1 MAQCRYQIFQLS
13 ARAVMSYATEKDGT
27 YTFNLSASATEKC
40 RSRTATHEQDSNA
53 LFFQTMCVLRDDGYA
68 ESTDGKLIPDL
79 SDAIFYMDFAGVF
92 DRSAANK
99 KQRIRQEKTRAM
111 FRPEG
116 VGLDFGSGPHRYVAF
131 ERSGSMSRQ
140 ARLSFIRADLYD
152 AVRQRI
158 MLGMDI
164 DRCQLSK
171 LYAYNG
177 LMLSSGTR
185 IDGVD
190 IDRPHR
196 VIVVDNYTRTEYL
209 VPVITV
215 EDDGTKNT
223 TRKYHRVEKKA
234 DVEITCFDGEGLISP
249 RFAAQIDRVLCGGHI
264 HTSFQI
270 RLPYVKGMLHQ
281 VDFHTFLTDCGTRT
295 ITDLWGVEHQVKD
308 VDVMLTRS
316 MCKGLGW
323 MTECG
328 MTWADY
334 WDTFRRYRHALY
346 ITNVSKER
354 PEQFT
359 ELNYQ
364 FLTTVSVRA
373 DEFRPADLPDGWEHS
388 PEEDDRHWLTKQTEL
403 AYYNFR
409 ANDQFR
415 RDYFLRA
422 LEGRH
427 FWEREKG
434 QNYYLAAVLKKNPLF
449 INEPVYTQALDDMA
463 ERIVKNYAVGR
474 LIVAGD
480 NRYLSGDLLDF
491 LVGLLDLRQARTKRE
506 RTFYAAA
513 FTNAQDFPNGT
524 FYAPGAAYPR
534 QEVCTLLRNPHIAR
548 NEEIQLSFYDGK
560 NNMRQ
565 FYFRQLTD
573 VVMVSSN
580 MLAAER
586 LGGADYDGDMVKTV
600 ADPII
605 NACVRRNYDI
615 ERFEKYKS
623 LDNRENLPL
632 LMIPAAEPRIA
643 SAHDWE
649 ARFEAVRDT
658 FSSRVG
664 QICNAALD
672 RSIIAYNENSDD
684 TERQRCREETELLAI
699 LTGLE
704 IDAAKSG
711 VRPNLEEFLGQ
722 RTVKRTP
729 FLQYKYL
736 AEHAGERRAW
746 YEPTHAAKL
755 KAFFNRVDWE
765 QVDSNVERLPYLA
778 HQLKKHTPKI
788 KAVPARDEE
797 LFIFAAQSD
806 WQNKLDKRILKA
818 VAALLKDYEACQSR
832 IRACRAPVR
841 SKGRKNDVER
851 ILFSRGQEDD
861 WDVDE
866 LYAQFGELPPE
877 RVSETLEALRR
888 EGWQFLDSEARER
901 FLLEWLPEF
910 EELFDLLADFR
921 FGGYRVLPDIL
932 LDIDQENTSQDRKR
946 LTRDG
951 DSPAFAAMMEAYQ
964 KKTASQSY
972 RDAVSTKCREL
983 LDEIVK
989 PVIAVRYVVALGKRG
1004 LLWELLPDTIL
1015 PNVLEV
1021 RHAE

>member
-1 MAQCRYQIFQLS
+1 
-13 ARAVMSYATEKDGT
+13 MSYAAETEDG
-27 YTFNLSASATEKC
+27 YTFDLSASATEKC
-40 RSRTATHEQDSNA
+40 RSGTATHEQDSNA
-53 LFFQTMCVLRDDGYA
+53 LFFQTMCVLYGDGYA
-68 ESTDGKLIPDL
+68 EPNDGTLILDL

-92 DRSAANK
+92 DRSAASK
-99 KQRIRQEKTRAM
+99 KQRLRQEKARAM

-116 VGLDFGSGPHRYVAF
+116 VSLDFGSGTHRYVVF

-140 ARLSFIRADLYD
+140 ARLSFIRADLHD

-164 DRCQLSK
+164 GQCQLSK

-196 VIVVDNYTRTEYL
+196 VIVVDNPTRTEHL

-215 EDDGTKNT
+215 EDDNT
-223 TRKYHRVEKKA
+223 ENATRSYHRVEKKA
-234 DVEITCFDGEGLISP
+234 DVEVTCFDGEGLISP
-249 RFAAQIDRVLCGGHI
+249 RFAAQIDRVLCGGHV

-295 ITDLWGVEHQVKD
+295 VTDLWGAEHRVKD
-308 VDVMLTRS
+308 VDIILTRS

-323 MTECG
+323 MAECG
-328 MTWADY
+328 MSWADY
-334 WDTFRRYRHALY
+334 WDAFRRCRHALY
-346 ITNVSKER
+346 ITNVSKEK

-373 DEFRPADLPDGWEHS
+373 DEFRPADLPDGWDHS
-388 PEEDDRHWLTKQTEL
+388 PEEDNRHWLTKQTEL

-409 ANDQFR
+409 ANEQFR

-422 LEGRH
+422 LDGHH
-427 FWEREKG
+427 FWERKKSRE
-434 QNYYLAAVLKKNPLF
+434 YYLAAVLKKNPQF
-449 INEPVYTQALDDMA
+449 IAEPVYTQTLDGMA
-463 ERIVKNYAVGR
+463 EHIVKNYAVGR

-491 LVGLLDLRQARTKRE
+491 LVMLLDAQQVRTKRE
-506 RTFYAAA
+506 RTFFAAA
-513 FTNAQDFPNGT
+513 LSNVRNFPQGAV
-524 FYAPGAAYPR
+524 YAPGAVYSQA
-534 QEVCTLLRNPHIAR
+534 EVCTLLRNPHIAR
-548 NEEIQLSFYDGK
+548 NEEIQLSCYDDK

-565 FYFRQLTD
+565 FYFHQLTD
-573 VVMVSSN
+573 VVMVNAN

-586 LGGADYDGDMVKTV
+586 LGGADYDGDMVKTI

-615 ERFEKYKS
+615 ARFEKYKS
-623 LDNRENLPL
+623 LENRENIPL
-632 LMIPAAEPRIA
+632 LMIPAAEPRIH

-649 ARFEAVRDT
+649 ARFEVVRDT

-684 TERQRCREETELLAI
+684 EERQRCREETELLAI

-704 IDAAKSG
+704 IDSAKSG
-711 VRPNLEEFLGQ
+711 VRPDLEGFLGQ

-736 AEHAGERRAW
+736 AEHASTRRAW

-755 KAFFNRVDWE
+755 KAFFHKVDWSR
-765 QVDSNVERLPYLA
+765 VDSNVERLPYLA
-778 HQLKKHTPKI
+778 HQLKKHTPKL
-788 KAVPARDEE
+788 KAIPAQDEE
-797 LFIFAAQSD
+797 LFTFAVQPD
-806 WQNKLDKRILKA
+806 WQSKLDKGILGA
-818 VAALLKDYEACQSR
+818 VAALLKDYEACLSR
-832 IRACRAPVR
+832 VRACRAPVR

-851 ILFSRGQEDD
+851 ILFSRGQEED
-861 WDVDE
+861 WDADE
-866 LYAQFGELPPE
+866 LYAQLGKLPPE
-877 RVSETLEALRR
+877 RVAEVLEALRR
-888 EGWQFLDSEARER
+888 EEWQFLDADARER

-910 EELFDLLADFR
+910 EALFDLLADFR

-932 LDIDQENTSQDRKR
+932 LDIDQENTAQDRKR
-946 LTRDG
+946 LNRDG
-951 DSPAFAAMMEAYQ
+951 DSPAFTAMMEAYQ

-972 RDAVSTKCREL
+972 RDAVSEKCREL
-983 LDEIVK
+983 LDMIVK

-1004 LLWELLPDTIL
+1004 LLWELLPDAVL

>member
-1 MAQCRYQIFQLS
+1 MAQSRYQIFQLS
-13 ARAVMSYATEKDGT
+13 ARAVMSYAVETEDG
-27 YTFNLSASATEKC
+27 YSFDLSVSATEKC
-40 RSRTATHEQDSNA
+40 KSRTATHEQDSNA
-53 LFFQTMCVLRDDGYA
+53 LFFQTMCVLRGDDYA
-68 ESTDGKLIPDL
+68 EPGDGTLITDL

-99 KQRIRQEKTRAM
+99 KQRLRQEKARAM

-131 ERSGSMSRQ
+131 ERSGSMNRQ

-152 AVRQRI
+152 AVRRRI

-164 DRCQLSK
+164 DYCQLSK

-196 VIVVDNYTRTEYL
+196 VIVVDNPTRTEHL

-234 DVEITCFDGEGLISP
+234 DVEVTCFDGEGLISP
-249 RFAAQIDRVLCGGHI
+249 RFAAQIDRALCGGHV

-295 ITDLWGVEHQVKD
+295 ITDLWGVEHRVKD
-308 VDVMLTRS
+308 VDVILTRS

-323 MTECG
+323 IEQCG
-328 MTWADY
+328 MSWADY
-334 WDTFRRYRHALY
+334 WDAFRHYRHALY

-354 PEQFT
+354 SEQFT

-364 FLTTVSVRA
+364 FLTTVSVRT
-373 DEFRPADLPDGWEHS
+373 DEFRPTDLPDGWDHS
-388 PEEDDRHWLTKQTEL
+388 PKEDERHWLTKQTEL

-409 ANDQFR
+409 ANEQFR
-415 RDYFLRA
+415 QDYFLRA

-427 FWEREKG
+427 FWEREKSRE
-434 QNYYLAAVLKKNPLF
+434 YYLAAVLKKNPLF
-449 INEPVYTQALDDMA
+449 LNEPVYTQTLDDMA

-480 NRYLSGDLLDF
+480 NRYLSGDLLDL
-491 LVGLLDLRQARTKRE
+491 LVGLLDFGQVRTKRE
-506 RTFYAAA
+506 RTFYVSA
-513 FTNAQDFPNGT
+513 FTNAQHFPNGA
-524 FYAPGAAYPR
+524 FYAPGAVYPP

-548 NEEIQLSFYDGK
+548 NEEIQLSCYDDK

-565 FYFRQLTD
+565 FYFHQLTD
-573 VVMVSSN
+573 VVMVNSN

-586 LGGADYDGDMVKTV
+586 LGGADYDGDIVKTI

-615 ERFEKYKS
+615 ARFEKYKS
-623 LDNRENLPL
+623 LENRENIPL
-632 LMIPAAEPRIA
+632 LMIPAAEPRIR

-649 ARFEAVRDT
+649 ARFEVVRDT

-684 TERQRCREETELLAI
+684 KERQRCREETELLAI

-704 IDAAKSG
+704 IDSAKSG
-711 VRPNLEEFLGQ
+711 VRPDLEEFLGQ

-736 AEHAGERRAW
+736 AEHASTRRAW

-755 KAFFNRVDWE
+755 KAFFGKVDWS
-765 QVDSNVERLPYLA
+765 QVDSNVERLPYMA
-778 HQLKKHTPKI
+778 HQLKKHTPKL
-788 KAVPARDEE
+788 KAIPAQDGE
-797 LFIFAAQSD
+797 LFIFAAQPD
-806 WQNKLDKRILKA
+806 WQSKLDKGILDA
-818 VAALLKDYEACQSR
+818 MAALLKDYEACLSR

-851 ILFSRGQEDD
+851 VLFSRGQEES
-861 WDVDE
+861 WDADE
-866 LYAQFGELPPE
+866 LYAQLGELSPE
-877 RVSETLEALRR
+877 RVVEVLEALRQ
-888 EGWQFLDSEARER
+888 EGWQLLDGEARER
-901 FLLEWLPEF
+901 FLLDWLPEF
-910 EELFDLLADFR
+910 EELFDLLTDFR
-921 FGGYRVLPDIL
+921 SGGYRVLWDIL
-932 LDIDQENTSQDRKR
+932 LDIDQENTAQDRKR
-946 LTRDG
+946 LNRDG

-964 KKTASQSY
+964 KKAASQSY
-972 RDAVSTKCREL
+972 RDAVSEKCREL
-983 LDEIVK
+983 IEQIVK
-989 PVIAVRYVVALGKRG
+989 PAIAVRYVVALGKRG
-1004 LLWELLPDTIL
+1004 LLWELLPDAVL

>member
-13 ARAVMSYATEKDGT
+13 ARAVMSCATEKDGT

-131 ERSGSMSRQ
+131 ERSGNMSRQ

-308 VDVMLTRS
+308 VDVILTRS

-403 AYYNFR
+403 AYYSFR

-463 ERIVKNYAVGR
+463 ERIVKNYAIGR

-548 NEEIQLSFYDGK
+548 NEEIQLSFYDDK

-684 TERQRCREETELLAI
+684 AERQRCREETELLAI

-711 VRPNLEEFLGQ
+711 VRPDLEEFLGQ
-722 RTVKRTP
+722 RTVKRTT

-736 AEHAGERRAW
+736 AEHAGDRRAW
-746 YEPTHAAKL
+746 YEPTHAVKL
-755 KAFFNRVDWE
+755 KAFFNKVDWSK
-765 QVDSNVERLPYLA
+765 VDSNVERLPYLA
-778 HQLKKHTPKI
+778 HQLKKHTPKL
-788 KAVPARDEE
+788 KAVPVRDGE
-797 LFIFAAQSD
+797 LFIFAAQPN
-806 WQNKLDKRILKA
+806 WQNKLDKGVLTA
-818 VAALLKDYEACQSR
+818 VGTLLKDYEACLSR
-832 IRACRAPVR
+832 IRACRVPIR

-851 ILFSRGQEDD
+851 ILFSRGQEEE
-861 WDVDE
+861 WDADE

-877 RVSETLEALRR
+877 RVTEVLEALRR
-888 EGWQFLDSEARER
+888 EGWQFLDADARER

-910 EELFDLLADFR
+910 EGLFDLLADFR

-932 LDIDQENTSQDRKR
+932 LDIDQENTAQNRKR

-972 RDAVSTKCREL
+972 RDAVSEKCREL
-983 LDEIVK
+983 LDGIVK
-989 PVIAVRYVVALGKRG
+989 PVIAVRYVVALGKRN
-1004 LLWELLPDTIL
+1004 LLWELLPDAIL

>member
-1 MAQCRYQIFQLS
+1 MSQARYQIFQLS
-13 ARAVMSYATEKDGT
+13 ARAVMSYAVETADG
-27 YTFNLSASATEKC
+27 YSFDLSALATEKC
-40 RSRTATHEQDSNA
+40 KSRTATHEQDSNA
-53 LFFQTMCVLRDDGYA
+53 LFFQTMCVLCGDSYA
-68 ESTDGKLIPDL
+68 ESSDGKLIPDL
-79 SDAIFYMDFAGVF
+79 SDAIFYMDFDRVF
-92 DRSAANK
+92 DRSAASK
-99 KQRIRQEKTRAM
+99 KQRVCQEKARAM

-116 VGLDFGSGPHRYVAF
+116 VGLDFGSGPRRYVAF

-140 ARLSFIRADLYD
+140 ARLSFIRADLHD
-152 AVRQRI
+152 AVRRRI

-164 DRCQLSK
+164 DQCQLSK

-177 LMLSSGTR
+177 LMLSSGAR

-196 VIVVDNYTRTEYL
+196 VIVVDNPTRTEHL

-234 DVEITCFDGEGLISP
+234 DVEVTCFDGEGLISP
-249 RFAAQIDRVLCGGHI
+249 RFAAQIDRALCGGHV

-295 ITDLWGVEHQVKD
+295 ITDLWGVEHRVKD
-308 VDVMLTRS
+308 VDVILTRS
-316 MCKGLGW
+316 MFKGLGW
-323 MTECG
+323 IEQCG
-328 MTWADY
+328 MSWADY
-334 WDTFRRYRHALY
+334 WDAFRRYRHALY

-354 PEQFT
+354 SEQFT

-364 FLTTVSVRA
+364 FLTTVSVRT
-373 DEFRPADLPDGWEHS
+373 DEFRPTDLPDGWDHS
-388 PEEDDRHWLTKQTEL
+388 PKEDERHWLTKQTEL

-409 ANDQFR
+409 ANEQFR
-415 RDYFLRA
+415 QDYFLRA

-427 FWEREKG
+427 FWEREKSRE
-434 QNYYLAAVLKKNPLF
+434 YYLAAVLKKNPLF
-449 INEPVYTQALDDMA
+449 LNEPVYTQTLDDMA

-480 NRYLSGDLLDF
+480 NRYLSGDLLDL
-491 LVGLLDLRQARTKRE
+491 LVGLLDFRQVRTKRE
-506 RTFYAAA
+506 RTFYVSA
-513 FTNAQDFPNGT
+513 FTNAQHFPNGA
-524 FYAPGAAYPR
+524 FYAPGAVYPP

-548 NEEIQLSFYDGK
+548 NEEIQLSCYDDK

-565 FYFRQLTD
+565 FYFHQLTD
-573 VVMVSSN
+573 VVMVNSN

-586 LGGADYDGDMVKTV
+586 LGGADYDGDIVKTI

-615 ERFEKYKS
+615 ARFEKYKS
-623 LDNRENLPL
+623 LENRENIPL
-632 LMIPAAEPRIA
+632 LMIPAAEPRIR

-649 ARFEAVRDT
+649 ARFEVVRDT

-684 TERQRCREETELLAI
+684 KERQRCREETELLAI

-704 IDAAKSG
+704 IDSAKSG
-711 VRPNLEEFLGQ
+711 VRPDLEEFLGQ

-736 AEHAGERRAW
+736 AEHASTRRAW

-755 KAFFNRVDWE
+755 KAFFGKVDWS
-765 QVDSNVERLPYLA
+765 QVDSNVERLPYMA
-778 HQLKKHTPKI
+778 HQLKKHTPKL
-788 KAVPARDEE
+788 KAIPAQDGE
-797 LFIFAAQSD
+797 LFIFAAQPD
-806 WQNKLDKRILKA
+806 WQSKLDKGILDA
-818 VAALLKDYEACQSR
+818 VAALLKDYEACLSR

-851 ILFSRGQEDD
+851 VLFSRGQEES
-861 WDVDE
+861 WDADE
-866 LYAQFGELPPE
+866 LYAKLGELSPE
-877 RVSETLEALRR
+877 RVVEVLEALRQ
-888 EGWQFLDSEARER
+888 EGWQLLDGEARER
-901 FLLEWLPEF
+901 FLLDWLPEF
-910 EELFDLLADFR
+910 EELFDLLTDFR
-921 FGGYRVLPDIL
+921 SGGYRVLWDIL
-932 LDIDQENTSQDRKR
+932 LDIDQENTAQDRKR
-946 LTRDG
+946 LNRDG

-964 KKTASQSY
+964 NKAASQSY
-972 RDAVSTKCREL
+972 RDAVSEKCREL
-983 LDEIVK
+983 IEQIVK
-989 PVIAVRYVVALGKRG
+989 PAIAVRYVVALGKRG
-1004 LLWELLPDTIL
+1004 LLWELLPDAVL

>member
-1 MAQCRYQIFQLS
+1 MAQSRYQIFQLS

-40 RSRTATHEQDSNA
+40 KSRTAAHEQGSNA
-53 LFFQTMCVLRDDGYA
+53 LFFQIMCVLCGDGYT
-68 ESTDGKLIPDL
+68 EPSDGALIPDL
-79 SDAIFYMDFAGVF
+79 SDAIFYMDFARIF

-99 KQRIRQEKTRAM
+99 KQRIRQEKARAM

-116 VGLDFGSGPHRYVAF
+116 VGLDFGSGSHRYVAF

-152 AVRQRI
+152 AIRQRI

-185 IDGVD
+185 IDSVD

-196 VIVVDNYTRTEYL
+196 VIVVDNRTRTEHF

-223 TRKYHRVEKKA
+223 TRKYRRVEKKA

-249 RFAAQIDRVLCGGHI
+249 RFAAQIDHALCGGHV

-270 RLPYVKGMLHQ
+270 RLPYIKGMLHQ

-295 ITDLWGVEHQVKD
+295 ITDLWGVEHRVKD
-308 VDVMLTRS
+308 VDIILTRS
-316 MCKGLGW
+316 MYKGLGW
-323 MTECG
+323 MEQCG
-328 MTWADY
+328 MSWDDY
-334 WDTFRRYRHALY
+334 WDAFRRYRHALY
-346 ITNVSKER
+346 ITNVSKEK

-388 PEEDDRHWLTKQTEL
+388 PEEDERHWLTKQTEL

-409 ANDQFR
+409 ANEQFR
-415 RDYFLRA
+415 RDYFLWA

-427 FWEREKG
+427 FWEQEKERD
-434 QNYYLAAVLKKNPLF
+434 YYLAAVLKKNPLF
-449 INEPVYTQALDDMA
+449 LNEPVYTQTLDDMA

-474 LIVAGD
+474 LIVTGD

-491 LVGLLDLRQARTKRE
+491 LVSLLDFKQARTKRE
-506 RTFYAAA
+506 RTFYAST
-513 FTNAQDFPNGT
+513 FTNVQHFPNGA

-548 NEEIQLSFYDGK
+548 NEEIQLSCYDDK

-565 FYFRQLTD
+565 FYFHQLTD
-573 VVMVSSN
+573 VVMVNSN
-580 MLAAER
+580 MLAAEL
-586 LGGADYDGDMVKTV
+586 LGGADYDGDMIKTI

-605 NACVRRNYDI
+605 NACVQRNYDI
-615 ERFEKYKS
+615 DRFQKYKS
-623 LDNRENLPL
+623 LENRENLPL

-643 SAHDWE
+643 SARDWE

-672 RSIIAYNENSDD
+672 RSIIAYNENSEGE
-684 TERQRCREETELLAI
+684 ERQRCREETELLAI

-704 IDAAKSG
+704 IDSAKSG
-711 VRPNLEEFLGQ
+711 VRPDLEEFLGQ

-729 FLQYKYL
+729 FLQYKCL

-755 KAFFNRVDWE
+755 KAFFNKVDWE

-778 HQLKKHTPKI
+778 HQLKKHTPKL
-788 KAVPARDEE
+788 KAVLARDEE

-806 WQNKLDKRILKA
+806 WKSKLDKGTLEA
-818 VAALLKDYEACQSR
+818 VGALLKDYEACLSR
-832 IRACRAPVR
+832 VRACRAPVR

-851 ILFSRGQEDD
+851 VLFSRGQEEE
-861 WDVDE
+861 WDADE
-866 LYAQFGELPPE
+866 LYAQLGELPPE
-877 RVSETLEALRR
+877 RMSEVLGALNQQ
-888 EGWQFLDSEARER
+888 GWQFLNAEARER

-921 FGGYRVLPDIL
+921 FSGYRVLPDIL
-932 LDIDQENTSQDRKR
+932 LDIDQENAAQDRKQ
-946 LTRDG
+946 LARDG
-951 DSPAFAAMMEAYQ
+951 DSPAFSAMMGAYR

-972 RDAVSTKCREL
+972 RDAVSAKCREL
-983 LDEIVK
+983 LGGIVK
-989 PVIAVRYVVALGKRG
+989 PVIAVRYVVALGKRD
-1004 LLWELLPDTIL
+1004 LLWELLPGAIL

>member
-1 MAQCRYQIFQLS
+1 MAQSRYQIFQLS
-13 ARAVMSYATEKDGT
+13 ARAVMSYAVETEDGYSFGLT
-27 YTFNLSASATEKC
+27 ASATEKC
-40 RSRTATHEQDSNA
+40 RSRTAAHEQDSNA
-53 LFFQTMCVLRDDGYA
+53 LFFQIMCVLRGDGCA
-68 ESTDGKLIPDL
+68 ESGDGTLITDL

-99 KQRIRQEKTRAM
+99 KQRIRQEKAQAM

-116 VGLDFGSGPHRYVAF
+116 VNLDFGSGPHRYVAF

-164 DRCQLSK
+164 DQCQLSK

-196 VIVVDNYTRTEYL
+196 VIVVDNPTRTEHL

-249 RFAAQIDRVLCGGHI
+249 RFAARIDRALCGGHV

-295 ITDLWGVEHQVKD
+295 ITDLWGVEHRVKD
-308 VDVMLTRS
+308 VDVILTRS

-323 MTECG
+323 MEQCG

-334 WDTFRRYRHALY
+334 WDAFRRYRHALY
-346 ITNVSKER
+346 ITNVSKEK

-359 ELNYQ
+359 EFNYQ

-373 DEFRPADLPDGWEHS
+373 DEFRPAGLPDGWAHS
-388 PEEDDRHWLTKQTEL
+388 PEEDERHWLTKQTEL

-409 ANDQFR
+409 ANGQFR

-427 FWEREKG
+427 FWEQEKG
-434 QNYYLAAVLKKNPLF
+434 RDYYLAAVLKKNPHF
-449 INEPVYTQALDDMA
+449 IDEPVYAQALDDMA

-480 NRYLSGDLLDF
+480 NRHLSGDLLDL
-491 LVGLLDLRQARTKRE
+491 LVGLLDLGQARTKRE
-506 RTFYAAA
+506 RTFYASA
-513 FTNAQDFPNGT
+513 FTNAQHFPNGA
-524 FYAPGAAYPR
+524 FYAPGEAYPQ

-548 NEEIQLSFYDGK
+548 NEEIQLSCYDDK

-565 FYFRQLTD
+565 FYFHQLTD

-586 LGGADYDGDMVKTV
+586 LGGADYDGDMIKTV

-615 ERFEKYKS
+615 DRFQKYKS
-623 LDNRENLPL
+623 LDNRGNLPL
-632 LMIPAAEPRIA
+632 LIIPAAEPRIA
-643 SAHDWE
+643 SAHNWE

-672 RSIIAYNENSDD
+672 RSIIAYNENSADE
-684 TERQRCREETELLAI
+684 ERQRCREETELLAI
-699 LTGLE
+699 LTDLE
-704 IDAAKSG
+704 IDSAKSG
-711 VRPNLEEFLGQ
+711 VRPDLEEFLGQ

-736 AEHAGERRAW
+736 AEHTGERRAW

-755 KAFFNRVDWE
+755 KAFFNRVDWS

-778 HQLKKHTPKI
+778 YQLKKYTPKL
-788 KAVPARDEE
+788 KAVPAQDEE
-797 LFIFAAQSD
+797 LFVFASQPD
-806 WQNKLDKRILKA
+806 WPNKLDKGVLDT
-818 VAALLKDYEACQSR
+818 VSALLKDYEMCLSR
-832 IRACRAPVR
+832 IRACRVPVR

-851 ILFSRGQEDD
+851 ILFSRGQ
-861 WDVDE
+861 
-866 LYAQFGELPPE
+866 
-877 RVSETLEALRR
+877 
-888 EGWQFLDSEARER
+888 
-901 FLLEWLPEF
+901 
-910 EELFDLLADFR
+910 
-921 FGGYRVLPDIL
+921 
-932 LDIDQENTSQDRKR
+932 
-946 LTRDG
+946 
-951 DSPAFAAMMEAYQ
+951 
-964 KKTASQSY
+964 
-972 RDAVSTKCREL
+972 
-983 LDEIVK
+983 
-989 PVIAVRYVVALGKRG
+989 
-1004 LLWELLPDTIL
+1004 
-1015 PNVLEV
+1015 
-1021 RHAE
+1021 

>member
-1 MAQCRYQIFQLS
+1 MAQSRYQIFQLS
-13 ARAVMSYATEKDGT
+13 ARAVMSYAVETEDG
-27 YTFNLSASATEKC
+27 YSFDLSASATEKC

-53 LFFQTMCVLRDDGYA
+53 LFFQTMCVLRGDDYA
-68 ESTDGKLIPDL
+68 KPGDGKLIPDL

-92 DRSAANK
+92 DRNAANK
-99 KQRIRQEKTRAM
+99 KQRVRQEKARAM

-116 VGLDFGSGPHRYVAF
+116 VGLDFGSGLHRYVAF

-140 ARLSFIRADLYD
+140 ARLSFIRADIHD
-152 AVRQRI
+152 TVRQRI
-158 MLGMDI
+158 MLGMEI
-164 DRCQLSK
+164 GQCQLSK

-177 LMLSSGTR
+177 LMLSTGTR

-196 VIVVDNYTRTEYL
+196 VIVVDNRTRTEHL

-223 TRKYHRVEKKA
+223 PRGYHRVEKKA
-234 DVEITCFDGEGLISP
+234 DVEITCFDGEGLVSP
-249 RFAAQIDRVLCGGHI
+249 RFAAQIDRVLCGGHV

-295 ITDLWGVEHQVKD
+295 ITDLWGVEHQARD
-308 VDVMLTRS
+308 VDVILTRS

-323 MTECG
+323 MAECG
-328 MTWADY
+328 MSWADY
-334 WDTFRRYRHALY
+334 WDAFRHYRHALY
-346 ITNVSKER
+346 VTNVSKEK

-373 DEFRPADLPDGWEHS
+373 DEFRPTDLPDGWEHS
-388 PEEDDRHWLTKQTEL
+388 PEEDGRHWLTKQTEL

-409 ANDQFR
+409 ANEQFR
-415 RDYFLRA
+415 QDYFLRA

-427 FWEREKG
+427 FWEREKDRD
-434 QNYYLAAVLKKNPLF
+434 YYLAAVLKKNPLF
-449 INEPVYTQALDDMA
+449 INEPVYTQTLDDMA

-474 LIVAGD
+474 LIVDGD
-480 NRYLSGDLLDF
+480 N
-491 LVGLLDLRQARTKRE
+491 
-506 RTFYAAA
+506 
-513 FTNAQDFPNGT
+513 
-524 FYAPGAAYPR
+524 
-534 QEVCTLLRNPHIAR
+534 
-548 NEEIQLSFYDGK
+548 YDDK

-573 VVMVSSN
+573 VVMVNSN

-586 LGGADYDGDMVKTV
+586 LGGADYDGDMIKTI

-615 ERFEKYKS
+615 DRFQKYKS
-623 LDNRENLPL
+623 LENRENLPL
-632 LMIPAAEPRIA
+632 LMIPAAEPQTA

-664 QICNAALD
+664 QLCNAALD
-672 RSIIAYNENSDD
+672 RSIIAYNENSEDE
-684 TERQRCREETELLAI
+684 ERQRCREETELLAI

-704 IDAAKSG
+704 IDSAKSG
-711 VRPNLEEFLGQ
+711 VRPDLEEFLGQ
-722 RTVKRTP
+722 RTVKRMP

-755 KAFFNRVDWE
+755 KGFFNRVDWSE
-765 QVDSNVERLPYLA
+765 VDSNVERLPYLA
-778 HQLKKHTPKI
+778 YLLKKYTPKLKTI
-788 KAVPARDEE
+788 PAQDGE
-797 LFIFAAQSD
+797 LFSFAAQPN
-806 WQNKLDKRILKA
+806 WQNKLDEGTLEA
-818 VAALLKDYEACQSR
+818 VDALLRDYEACLSR

-851 ILFSRGQEDD
+851 ILFSRGQEEG
-861 WDVDE
+861 WDADE
-866 LYAQFGELPPE
+866 LYAWLGELPPD
-877 RVSETLEALRR
+877 RISETLDALRR
-888 EGWQFLDSEARER
+888 EGWQFLDAEARER

-910 EELFDLLADFR
+910 EELFDLLTDFR

-932 LDIDQENTSQDRKR
+932 LDIDQENTAQDRKR

-951 DSPAFAAMMEAYQ
+951 DSPAFVAMMEAYQ
-964 KKTASQSY
+964 KKAASQSY
-972 RDAVSTKCREL
+972 RDAVATQCREL
-983 LDEIVK
+983 LDGIVK
-989 PVIAVRYVVALGKRG
+989 PVAAVRYVVALGRRG
-1004 LLWELLPDTIL
+1004 LLWELLPDAIL
-1015 PNVLEV
+1015 PNGLEV

>member
-1 MAQCRYQIFQLS
+1 MAQCRYQTFQLS

-92 DRSAANK
+92 DRSATNK

-196 VIVVDNYTRTEYL
+196 VVVVDNRTRTEHL

-223 TRKYHRVEKKA
+223 TRKYRRVEKKA
-234 DVEITCFDGEGLISP
+234 DVEVTCFDGEGLISP
-249 RFAAQIDRVLCGGHI
+249 RFAAQIDRVLCGGHV

-308 VDVMLTRS
+308 VDVILTRS

-364 FLTTVSVRA
+364 FLATVSVRA
-373 DEFRPADLPDGWEHS
+373 DEFRPADLPGGWAHS
-388 PEEDDRHWLTKQTEL
+388 PEEDERHWLTKQTEL

-409 ANDQFR
+409 ANGQFR

-434 QNYYLAAVLKKNPLF
+434 QNYYLAAVLNKNPLF

-463 ERIVKNYAVGR
+463 KRIVKNYAVGR

-548 NEEIQLSFYDGK
+548 NEEIQLSFYDDK

-586 LGGADYDGDMVKTV
+586 LGGADYDGDMVKTA

-605 NACVRRNYDI
+605 DACVRRNYDI

-684 TERQRCREETELLAI
+684 AERQRCREETELLAI

-711 VRPNLEEFLGQ
+711 VRPDLEEFLGQ

-736 AEHAGERRAW
+736 AEHAGDRRAW
-746 YEPTHAAKL
+746 YEPTHAVKL
-755 KAFFNRVDWE
+755 KAFFNKVDWSK
-765 QVDSNVERLPYLA
+765 VDSNVERLPYLA
-778 HQLKKHTPKI
+778 HQLKKHTPKL
-788 KAVPARDEE
+788 KAVPVRDGE
-797 LFIFAAQSD
+797 LFIFAAQPN
-806 WQNKLDKRILKA
+806 WQNKLDKGVLTA
-818 VAALLKDYEACQSR
+818 VGTLLKDYEACLSR
-832 IRACRAPVR
+832 IRACRVPIR

-851 ILFSRGQEDD
+851 ILFSRGQEEE
-861 WDVDE
+861 WDADE

-877 RVSETLEALRR
+877 RVTEVLEALRR
-888 EGWQFLDSEARER
+888 EGWQFLDAEARER

-932 LDIDQENTSQDRKR
+932 LDIDQENAAQDRKR

-951 DSPAFAAMMEAYQ
+951 DSPAFAAMMGSYQ

-972 RDAVSTKCREL
+972 RDVVSVKCREL
-983 LDEIVK
+983 LDGIVK
-989 PVIAVRYVVALGKRG
+989 PVIAVRYVVALGRRG

-1021 RHAE
+1021 RYAE